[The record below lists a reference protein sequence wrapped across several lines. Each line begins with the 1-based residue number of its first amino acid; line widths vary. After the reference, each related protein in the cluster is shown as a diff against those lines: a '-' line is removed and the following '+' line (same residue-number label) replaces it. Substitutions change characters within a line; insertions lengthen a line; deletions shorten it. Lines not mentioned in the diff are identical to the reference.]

1 MQYNEKFYINTRIVA
16 NNKVTLQQVN
26 GKTYK
31 NDTRLFVRKEPL
43 TKTFILSDK
52 LTGMAV
58 VGAKTLKELENR
70 FNEKKEQYERAVTS
84 KSYKGLI
91 KGFNELLKH
100 KELSFKQF
108 KIITSI

>member
-1 MQYNEKFYINTRIVA
+1 MQYNENFYINTRIIA
-16 NNKVTLQQVN
+16 NNKIVLQQVS

-91 KGFNELLKH
+91 KGFKKLLKV
-100 KELSFKQF
+100 KELSFNDF
-108 KIITSI
+108 RAITQN